1 MDVKSIYPP
10 NLGWLEIKLNEQEMK
25 HLWSC
30 SEDHVRDAK
39 PTLSGNISN
48 SQYIDDKNNW
58 FWDNVLLNCLE
69 SYGKNFGNLGDCFPT
84 NNPHPYFL
92 SSFWVNYQRET
103 EFNPIHIHP
112 NSIYSFVIWMKIP
125 THHEDQKKLKIA
137 YDTNSYAISN
147 FNFHYTDLLG
157 KNKGFPYKMSPEC
170 EGTMLFFPSDLH
182 HQVYPFYNCKEVRI
196 SLSGNIALD
205 TSRTLR

>member
-39 PTLSGNISN
+39 PTLSGHITN

-69 SYGKNFGNLGDCFPT
+69 AYSIEFRNMGDNCPT
-84 NNPHPYFL
+84 NNAHPYYL

-103 EFNPIHIHP
+103 DFNPLHIHP
-112 NSIYSFVIWMKIP
+112 NSVYSFVIWMKIP

-147 FNFHYTDLLG
+147 FAFHYTDILG
-157 KNKGFPYKMSPEC
+157 KNRGHVYKMSSEY

-182 HQVYPFYNCKEVRI
+182 HIVYPFFNCQEERI
-196 SLSGNIALD
+196 SLSGNIAID
-205 TSRTLR
+205 TSIH